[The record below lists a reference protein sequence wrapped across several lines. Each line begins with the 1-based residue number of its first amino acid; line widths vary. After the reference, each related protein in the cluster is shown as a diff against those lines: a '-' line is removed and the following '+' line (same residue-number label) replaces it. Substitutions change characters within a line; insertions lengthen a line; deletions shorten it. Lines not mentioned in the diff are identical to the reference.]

1 MKIARQRPLKFQE
14 WYVSSNRTLLTIT
27 TCHYHS
33 SRLFP
38 GLCTLKSNWSDK
50 KTKSLIAWGM
60 INFISY
66 LHSII
71 YFFFALSLP
80 PIFVD
85 FMETLQFIYQRES
98 KSWICSR
105 NFVLRWLFICRLR
118 NILSCKLTLYP
129 SYSTISVVNAAQV
142 AGET

>member
-38 GLCTLKSNWSDK
+38 GLCTLKSNWSGK

-71 YFFFALSLP
+71 YFFFALSLCRP
-80 PIFVD
+80 
-85 FMETLQFIYQRES
+85 Y
-98 KSWICSR
+98 SWILWTLCSLSIKGKAR
-105 NFVLRWLFICRLR
+105 AEFAQEILFCVDYSYVDCAI
-118 NILSCKLTLYP
+118 SCH
-129 SYSTISVVNAAQV
+129 VN
-142 AGET
+142 